1 MSFSDDIKKFTL
13 KCKSNSDAVVRK
25 TVFDV
30 MASIDE
36 MSPVGNP
43 SRWADWNKGGVAE
56 NEEHWLVKTGFVH
69 EGYVG
74 GHFRANWQL
83 GIGALP
89 KDEIEG
95 TAYKGKLQ
103 SEQSKIPVAASG
115 LIYYYANNA
124 PYAQALEDGHSKQ
137 APHGMVALTKARFQG
152 IVSQAAQAVN
162 K

>member
-1 MSFSDDIKKFTL
+1 MGFTDDIKKFTL

-43 SRWADWNKGGVAE
+43 SLWKRPEAAP
-56 NEEHWLVKTGFVH
+56 

-83 GIGALP
+83 GVGALP
-89 KDEIEG
+89 TTEIAG
-95 TAYKGKLQ
+95 TAYKGTLAKEQNKL
-103 SEQSKIPVAASG
+103 PVKASC
-115 LIYYYANNA
+115 LVYYYANNA

-137 APHGMVALTKARFQG
+137 APHGMVALTKVRFQG